1 MTTPRMPLSFS
12 RLSVFEQCQAR
23 FDYQYVSKRVQ
34 DSSNEA
40 SEYGDRVHKLL
51 EAYAKALADDPAVVT
66 LNGITEEGA
75 ITLDKW
81 GGLVERIMARPGDK
95 YFEYQMTINAA
106 LQPVDW
112 FAKDAWIRSIAD
124 VLVVNGDT
132 AYCLDYKGLPLDTF
146 LPTPT
151 GWTTMG
157 DVQVGDVLF
166 DERGEQCSVIGK
178 SEVKHL
184 PCYRVVFD
192 DTSSVVCDEEHLWKL
207 ADDSVV
213 NVRQLRP
220 NDKIAVA
227 APLAIADAPLPV
239 DPYVLGL
246 WIADGKH
253 SSGEISKPDDFVW
266 SEIQRRGYDVN
277 MATGGA
283 RTCPTRTVQVLRG
296 ELADL
301 GILGVKDKRI
311 PPAFLRAGYQQRL
324 DLLRGLMDGDGSVN
338 PTRKQCVYST
348 TNSALASDV
357 CELLRSLGQRP
368 LRSEVTAHGF
378 GKSVAAYPV
387 SFRPVGINPFLLPRK
402 RDRVGDWGP
411 GKSAVRRV
419 VRVEAAPSVP
429 TQCIK
434 VDSPDH
440 TFLCTAHMIPTHN
453 TGKVKDDPTQLQM
466 FAAMVMWH
474 FPRVNTV
481 KTSYIWLKFNEITN
495 ATYERRFLDAL
506 WRALRPRFDRVQEVI
521 DLGVFDTKPSGL
533 CPWCPAKDICPD
545 ARLRRR

>member
-132 AYCLDYKGLPLDTF
+132 AYCLDYK
-146 LPTPT
+146 
-151 GWTTMG
+151 
-157 DVQVGDVLF
+157 
-166 DERGEQCSVIGK
+166 
-178 SEVKHL
+178 
-184 PCYRVVFD
+184 
-192 DTSSVVCDEEHLWKL
+192 
-207 ADDSVV
+207 
-213 NVRQLRP
+213 
-220 NDKIAVA
+220 
-227 APLAIADAPLPV
+227 
-239 DPYVLGL
+239 
-246 WIADGKH
+246 
-253 SSGEISKPDDFVW
+253 
-266 SEIQRRGYDVN
+266 
-277 MATGGA
+277 
-283 RTCPTRTVQVLRG
+283 
-296 ELADL
+296 
-301 GILGVKDKRI
+301 
-311 PPAFLRAGYQQRL
+311 
-324 DLLRGLMDGDGSVN
+324 
-338 PTRKQCVYST
+338 
-348 TNSALASDV
+348 
-357 CELLRSLGQRP
+357 
-368 LRSEVTAHGF
+368 
-378 GKSVAAYPV
+378 
-387 SFRPVGINPFLLPRK
+387 
-402 RDRVGDWGP
+402 
-411 GKSAVRRV
+411 
-419 VRVEAAPSVP
+419 
-429 TQCIK
+429 
-434 VDSPDH
+434 
-440 TFLCTAHMIPTHN
+440 

-474 FPRVNTV
+474 FPQVNTV

-545 ARLRRR
+545 ARLKRR